1 LEEQHVQ
8 GETILYEDEGRE
20 IQRITMQ

>member
-1 LEEQHVQ
+1 LEEQHAQ
-8 GETILYEDEGRE
+8 GETILYDDDGRE